1 MAGVD
6 GRVALVTGAGAAD
19 GIGFATAR
27 VLKAAGA
34 RVAITSTTARIHDRR
49 AELGAAGTHAATAN
63 LTRPEEVTALVEGV
77 AAALGPIDILIA
89 NAGMVQTG
97 RSLPRRRLSETPDAA
112 WDHMIAIS
120 LTSAFLTVR
129 AVLPGMIARGW
140 GRIVLMSSVTG
151 PLVAI
156 DGSGPYAAAKAGLLG
171 LTRALAL
178 ENGRHGVT
186 ANCIGPGWIRTGSS
200 SAAEVRAGGR
210 TPLGRPGRPDEIGHV
225 AAFLASEEASYL
237 TGQMIVVD
245 GGNTIQEVK
254 GGR

>member
-1 MAGVD
+1 MAGVA
-6 GRVALVTGAGAAD
+6 GRVALVTGAGAPD

-27 VLKAAGA
+27 VLRGMGA

-49 AELGAAGTHAATAN
+49 AELGPQHTHAAVAD
-63 LTRPEEVTALVEGV
+63 LTRPEDV
-77 AAALGPIDILIA
+77 ADLIAGIEAALGPVEILVA

-97 RSLPRRRLSETPDAA
+97 RSLPRRRLHETSDAA
-112 WDHMIAIS
+112 WQHMIAIS
-120 LTSAFLTVR
+120 LTSAFLTAR
-129 AVLPGMIARGW
+129 AVLPGMIARGF
-140 GRIVLMSSVTG
+140 GRLVLMSSVTG

-178 ENGRHGVT
+178 ENGRHGIT
-186 ANCIGPGWIRTGSS
+186 ANCIGPGWIHTGSS
-200 SAAEVRAGGR
+200 SAAEIRAGRR
-210 TPLGRPGRPDEIGHV
+210 TPLGRPGTPEEVAHV
-225 AAFLASEEASYL
+225 AAFLASEEASYV

-254 GGR
+254 AGR

>member
-1 MAGVD
+1 MAGVA

-27 VLKAAGA
+27 VLRDMGA

-49 AELGAAGTHAATAN
+49 AELGAEGTHAAAAD
-63 LTRPEEVTALVEGV
+63 LTRPDEVAALVAGV
-77 AAALGPIDILIA
+77 ESALGPVEILVA

-97 RSLPRRRLSETPDAA
+97 RSLPRRRLAQTSDAA
-112 WDHMIAIS
+112 WEHMIAIS
-120 LTSAFLTVR
+120 LTSAFLTAR

-140 GRIVLMSSVTG
+140 GRIVVMSSVTG

-178 ENGRHGVT
+178 ENGRHGIT
-186 ANCIGPGWIRTGSS
+186 ANCIGPGWIHTGSS
-200 SAAEVRAGGR
+200 SPAEIRAGRR
-210 TPLGRPGRPDEIGHV
+210 TPLGRPGRPEEVAHV

-254 GGR
+254 AGR

>member
-1 MAGVD
+1 MAGVA
-6 GRVALVTGAGAAD
+6 GRVALVTGAGAPD

-27 VLKAAGA
+27 VLREKGA

-49 AELGAAGTHAATAN
+49 AELGEGGTHAAVAD
-63 LTRPEEVTALVEGV
+63 LTRPGEVAGLVAGIE
-77 AAALGPIDILIA
+77 AALGPVEILVA

-97 RSLPRRRLSETPDAA
+97 RSLPRRRLAETSDAA
-112 WDHMIAIS
+112 WEHMIAIS

-178 ENGRHGVT
+178 ENGRNGIT
-186 ANCIGPGWIRTGSS
+186 ANCIGPGWIHTGSS
-200 SAAEVRAGGR
+200 SPAEIRAGRR
-210 TPLGRPGRPDEIGHV
+210 TPVGRPGTPEEIGHV

-254 GGR
+254 AGR

>member
-1 MAGVD
+1 MAGVA
-6 GRVALVTGAGAAD
+6 GRVALVTGAGAPD

-27 VLKAAGA
+27 VLKEKGA

-49 AELGAAGTHAATAN
+49 AELGEGGTHAAAAD
-63 LTRPEEVTALVEGV
+63 LTRPGEVAGLVAGIE
-77 AAALGPIDILIA
+77 AALGPVEILVA

-97 RSLPRRRLSETPDAA
+97 RSLPRRRLAETSDAA
-112 WDHMIAIS
+112 WEHMIAIS

-171 LTRALAL
+171 LARALAL
-178 ENGRHGVT
+178 ENGRNGIT
-186 ANCIGPGWIRTGSS
+186 ANCIGPGWIQTGSS
-200 SAAEVRAGGR
+200 SPAEIRAGRR
-210 TPLGRPGRPDEIGHV
+210 TPVGRPGTPEEIGHV

-254 GGR
+254 AGR

>member
-49 AELGAAGTHAATAN
+49 AELGAAGTHAATAD

-77 AAALGPIDILIA
+77 AAALGPIDILVA

-178 ENGRHGVT
+178 ENGRHGIT

-200 SAAEVRAGGR
+200 SAAEVRAGRR